1 VTAPRLS
8 PAERASATT
17 ERMHARAEVAQTAML
32 IVDFPS
38 LTARSVRRDYEHS
51 RFPWLLSGD
60 DITRQDPHRLKL
72 TAGKLWTMRATR
84 VPISGRV
91 ATS

>member
-1 VTAPRLS
+1 MTAPRLS

-17 ERMHARAEVAQTAML
+17 ERMHARAEAAQIAL
-32 IVDFPS
+32 LLVDHPN
-38 LTARSVRRDYEHS
+38 LTARAVKRDYGQTL
-51 RFPWLLSGD
+51 FPWLLSGD

-84 VPISGRV
+84 V